1 MPKLLVFVVIAGLMV
16 SCVTSGTHQLTL
28 DELAAQKKS
37 NETLSAENEAL
48 KKEVADLTAEVAK
61 LKGDLAKLKK
71 DLDEMSKNFMDAMAF
86 NDDLKKKL
94 KEKGASIEELDAKNK
109 ELAAKKDEEAKRAA
123 EDQAKF
129 AAEQQ
134 RLKAELEQLK
144 RMKEAAEKRNAEFNN
159 VMAKLKK
166 MIDAGTLSV
175 KIRKG
180 RMIVTLSS
188 DILFAVGAT
197 ELTPEGKAAI
207 EELAGTLKEI
217 PDRNFLVVGHSDS
230 TPIKKKFASNWE
242 LSSQRAIEVVK
253 LLIAGGVPP
262 TMLSASGSAEF
273 DPIADNDTPENKTQN
288 RRVEIVFLPKIDELP
303 GFGPEAK

>member
-1 MPKLLVFVVIAGLMV
+1 MSKLLVFVLMMGLMA
-16 SCVTSGTHQLTL
+16 SCVTSGTHKLVV
-28 DELAAQKKS
+28 DELAAQKK
-37 NETLSAENEAL
+37 ANEAL
-48 KKEVADLTAEVAK
+48 TAENDGLKKQVADLTAEVAK
-61 LKGDLAKLKK
+61 LKGDIAKLKK
-71 DLDEMSKNFMDAMAF
+71 ELDDMSKNFMDAMGF

-94 KEKGASIEELDAKNK
+94 KEKGASIDELDAKNK
-109 ELAAKKDEEAKRAA
+109 ELAAKKEEEAKRAA
-123 EDQAKF
+123 EEQAKF
-129 AAEQQ
+129 EAEQQ

-159 VMAKLKK
+159 LLAKLQK
-166 MIDAGTLSV
+166 MITAGTLSV
-175 KIRKG
+175 KVRKG

-253 LLIAGGVPP
+253 LMVASGVPP
-262 TMLSASGSAEF
+262 TMIAASGNAEF
-273 DPIADNDTPENKTQN
+273 DPIAENDTPENKTLN
-288 RRVEIVFLPKIDELP
+288 RRVEIVFMPKIDELP

>member
-1 MPKLLVFVVIAGLMV
+1 MSRLFGLIVILGLAT
-16 SCVTSGTHQLTL
+16 SCVTSGTHQLVV
-28 DELAAQKKS
+28 DELAAQKKA
-37 NETLSAENEAL
+37 NEELTAANEAL
-48 KKEVADLTAEVAK
+48 KKEVADLQAQI
-61 LKGDLAKLKK
+61 AKLKK
-71 DLDEMSKNFMDAMAF
+71 EFDEMSKNFMDAMTF

-94 KEKGASIEELDAKNK
+94 KEKGASIEELDAQNK
-109 ELAAKKDEEAKRAA
+109 ELAAKKEEEAKRAA
-123 EDQAKF
+123 EEQAKLESEKQ
-129 AAEQQ
+129 A
-134 RLKAELEQLK
+134 LKAELEQLR

-197 ELTPEGKAAI
+197 ELTPEGKTAI
-207 EELAGTLKEI
+207 EELAATLKDI

-253 LLIAGGVPP
+253 LMIASGVPP
-262 TMLSASGSAEF
+262 TMISASGNAEF
-273 DPIADNDTPENKTQN
+273 DPIAENDTPENKTLN
-288 RRVEIVFLPKIDELP
+288 RRVEIVFMPKIDELP
-303 GFGPEAK
+303 GFNQ

>member
-1 MPKLLVFVVIAGLMV
+1 MSKVFLFVVMMGFMV
-16 SCVTSGTHQLTL
+16 SCVTSGTHQLVV
-28 DELAAQKKS
+28 DELAAQKK
-37 NETLSAENEAL
+37 ANEAL
-48 KKEVADLTAEVAK
+48 TADNDGLKKDVADLKADIEKFKAA
-61 LKGDLAKLKK
+61 LLKLKK
-71 DLDEMSKNFMDAMAF
+71 EYDDMSKNFMDAMAF
-86 NDDLKKKL
+86 NDDLKKTL
-94 KEKGASIEELDAKNK
+94 KEKGASLEELDAKNK
-109 ELAAKKDEEAKRAA
+109 ELATKKAEE
-123 EDQAKF
+123 QAKF
-129 AAEQQ
+129 AAEQE

-207 EELAGTLKEI
+207 AELAATLKEI

-253 LLIAGGVPP
+253 LMIASGVPP
-262 TMLSASGSAEF
+262 TMIAASGNAEF
-273 DPIADNDTPENKTQN
+273 DPIADNDTPENKTMN
-288 RRVEIVFLPKIDELP
+288 RRVEIVFMPKIDELP

>member
-1 MPKLLVFVVIAGLMV
+1 MSKLLVFVLMVGLMA
-16 SCVTSGTHQLTL
+16 SCVTSGTHQLVV
-28 DELAAQKKS
+28 DELAAQKKA
-37 NETLSAENEAL
+37 NEMLTADNDGL
-48 KKEVADLTAEVAK
+48 KKEVADLKTEVEK
-61 LKGDLAKLKK
+61 LKGDIVKLKK
-71 DLDEMSKNFMDAMAF
+71 EYDDMSKNFMDAMAF
-86 NDDLKKKL
+86 NDDLKKTL
-94 KEKGASIEELDAKNK
+94 KEKGASLEELDAKNK
-109 ELAAKKDEEAKRAA
+109 ELATKKAEE
-123 EDQAKF
+123 QAKF
-129 AAEQQ
+129 AAEQD

-197 ELTPEGKAAI
+197 ELTPEGKAALA
-207 EELAGTLKEI
+207 ELAATLKDI

-253 LLIAGGVPP
+253 LMIASGVPP
-262 TMLSASGSAEF
+262 TMLSASGNAEF
-273 DPIADNDTPENKTQN
+273 DPIAENDTPENKTQN
-288 RRVEIVFLPKIDELP
+288 RRVEIVFMPKIDELP

>member
-1 MPKLLVFVVIAGLMV
+1 MSRLLGFIVILGLAT
-16 SCVTSGTHQLTL
+16 SCVTSGTHQLVV
-28 DELAAQKKS
+28 DELAAQKKA
-37 NETLSAENEAL
+37 NEELTATNEAL
-48 KKEVADLTAEVAK
+48 KKEVADLQAQVI
-61 LKGDLAKLKK
+61 KLKK
-71 DLDEMSKNFMDAMAF
+71 ELDEMSKNFMDAMTF

-94 KEKGASIEELDAKNK
+94 KEKGASIEELDAQNK

-123 EDQAKF
+123 EEQAKLESEKQ
-129 AAEQQ
+129 A
-134 RLKAELEQLK
+134 LKAELEQLR

-253 LLIAGGVPP
+253 LMIASGVPP
-262 TMLSASGSAEF
+262 TMISASGNAEF
-273 DPIADNDTPENKTQN
+273 DPIAENDTPENKTLN
-288 RRVEIVFLPKIDELP
+288 RRVEIVFMPKIDELP
-303 GFGPEAK
+303 GFNQ

>member
-1 MPKLLVFVVIAGLMV
+1 M
-16 SCVTSGTHQLTL
+16 LTA
-28 DELAAQKKS
+28 D
-37 NETLSAENEAL
+37 NDGL
-48 KKEVADLTAEVAK
+48 KKEVADLKTEVEK
-61 LKGDLAKLKK
+61 LKGDIVKLKK
-71 DLDEMSKNFMDAMAF
+71 EYDDMSKNFMDAMAF
-86 NDDLKKKL
+86 NDDLKKTL
-94 KEKGASIEELDAKNK
+94 KEKGASLEELDAKNK
-109 ELAAKKDEEAKRAA
+109 ELATKKAEE
-123 EDQAKF
+123 QAKF
-129 AAEQQ
+129 AAEQD

-197 ELTPEGKAAI
+197 ELTPEGKAALA
-207 EELAGTLKEI
+207 ELAATLKDI

-253 LLIAGGVPP
+253 LMIASGVPP
-262 TMLSASGSAEF
+262 TMLSASGNAEF
-273 DPIADNDTPENKTQN
+273 DPIAENDTPENKTQN
-288 RRVEIVFLPKIDELP
+288 RRVEIVFMPKIDELP

>member
-1 MPKLLVFVVIAGLMV
+1 MSRLLGLFLV
-16 SCVTSGTHQLTL
+16 LGLATSCVTSGTHQLVV
-28 DELAAQKKS
+28 DELAAQKRA
-37 NETLSAENEAL
+37 NEELTTANEAL
-48 KKEVADLTAEVAK
+48 KKEIADLQAQVAK
-61 LKGDLAKLKK
+61 LKKEF
-71 DLDEMSKNFMDAMAF
+71 DEMSKNFMDAMTF

-94 KEKGASIEELDAKNK
+94 KEKGASIEELDAQNK
-109 ELAAKKDEEAKRAA
+109 ELAAKKEEEAKRAA
-123 EDQAKF
+123 EEQAKLESEKQ
-129 AAEQQ
+129 A
-134 RLKAELEQLK
+134 LKAELEQLR

-207 EELAGTLKEI
+207 EELAATLKDI

-253 LLIAGGVPP
+253 LMIASGVPP
-262 TMLSASGSAEF
+262 VMISASGNAEF
-273 DPIADNDTPENKTQN
+273 DPIAENDTPENKTLN
-288 RRVEIVFLPKIDELP
+288 RRVEIVLMP
-303 GFGPEAK
+303 